1 MIIYFRLTGDEL
13 WEGYLPVKVKG
24 WVVHIKEKLKTVIS
38 WLKAHRE
45 LIRYVIMGGLTTVVS
60 IGSFELFIRLIG
72 LPWQLSKILSWIL
85 AVTFA
90 YAGNKIYVFESKA
103 VGKELVREI
112 VSFFGMRI
120 VSLGLE
126 YAVMWVIINLIYPNE
141 SLANICATVVVM
153 VSNYIFSKLVIF
165 SDRKT
170 DSDNDEHEK

>member
-1 MIIYFRLTGDEL
+1 
-13 WEGYLPVKVKG
+13 
-24 WVVHIKEKLKTVIS
+24 
-38 WLKAHRE
+38 
-45 LIRYVIMGGLTTVVS
+45 MGGLTTVVS
-60 IGSFELFIRLIG
+60 IGSFELFNRLIG
-72 LPWQLSKILSWIL
+72 MPWQLSKVLSWIL
-85 AVTFA
+85 AVSFA

-153 VSNYIFSKLVIF
+153 VSNYLFSKLVIF
-165 SDRKT
+165 SGKKNGS
-170 DSDNDEHEK
+170 DSDDKDE